1 LAALGTDTWQDK
13 YGLSLKVF
21 FFFEMGEDYDGT
33 WGGPAVAVLSEVHIR
48 THGSDL
54 AASEVLDVKS
64 ELLDAVVSL
73 NP

>member
-1 LAALGTDTWQDK
+1 MAALGTDTWQDK

-21 FFFEMGEDYDGT
+21 FFCEMVEDYDGT

-73 NP
+73 NA